1 MYKKRSTKVL
11 LFYVEKDYFTV
22 TEAPVASKDSF
33 NALASSS
40 LKPSLTTEG
49 ALSTKSLASFK
60 PKPVASRTALITLT
74 LAVPAEVNST
84 SNSDLLRQ
92 HRQQH
97 QQLLLELLLKR

>member
-1 MYKKRSTKVL
+1 
-11 LFYVEKDYFTV
+11 
-22 TEAPVASKDSF
+22 
-33 NALASSS
+33 LASSS

-84 SNSDLLRQ
+84 SNSDFAAAAPSAAPAAATGAAAETLNSSSIAQTKSAKSKIVASFNDAMIASLS
-92 HRQQH
+92 
-97 QQLLLELLLKR
+97 KAMI